1 MKLKTTEELKEEGFI
16 YIATNVEN
24 DLEIWA
30 RFTGYLDCI
39 QYVHHKE
46 GILTGDIEVITFGQL
61 TLLEQMYHK
70 MLQYPKINQN
80 GYIENIFQKWIPES
94 IK

>member
-1 MKLKTTEELKEEGFI
+1 MKLKTKQQLTEEGFI

-30 RFTGYLDCI
+30 RFTGYLDYI
-39 QYVHHKE
+39 QYIHHKE
-46 GILTGDIEVITFGQL
+46 EVLTGDIQVITFGRL
-61 TLLEQMYHK
+61 ALFEQMYHK
-70 MLQYPKINQN
+70 MLQYPKVNQN
-80 GYIENIFQKWIPES
+80 GYIENISEKWLSDS